1 MFVNLISPL
10 YISQKMEKKFP
21 HVSKM
26 CNEVYRFWEK
36 YEKME
41 FFHVGRNN
49 PYAQK
54 CDILYI

>member
-1 MFVNLISPL
+1 MPFIYKSKNGI
-10 YISQKMEKKFP
+10 KFP

-41 FFHVGRNN
+41 FFQVGRNN

>member
-1 MFVNLISPL
+1 MKPCI
-10 YISQKMEKKFP
+10 
-21 HVSKM
+21 
-26 CNEVYRFWEK
+26 EVYQLCEK